1 MLIGEYTHTLD
12 DKNRVSLPA
21 KFRKEMGK
29 KVILAPGL
37 DGCVSMYTESEW
49 KKLAERLGEGSML
62 RSDDRNFNRF
72 IFGGAVE
79 TDVDTAGRILVPDF
93 LKDRAVLG
101 AKVAII
107 GVQNRAEI
115 WNEKKWK
122 EYKKSVESQ
131 ADALAEKLGQI
142 GVL

>member
-12 DKNRVSLPA
+12 DKSRVSLPV

-29 KVILAPGL
+29 KIVLAPGL
-37 DGCVSMYTESEW
+37 DKSIAMYTESEW
-49 KKLAERLGEGSML
+49 KKLSLKLSEGSML
-62 RSDDRNFNRF
+62 RSDDRNFSRF

-79 TDVDTAGRILVPDF
+79 TEVDTAGRILIPDF
-93 LKDRAVLG
+93 LKDRAGLKG
-101 AKVAII
+101 KVSII

-115 WNEKKWK
+115 WNEATWK
-122 EYKKSVESQ
+122 EYKKSVDRE
-131 ADALAEKLGQI
+131 ADTLAEKLGNI